1 MELAKS
7 LLSLTHYV
15 NFHNFHYFLLL
26 SFFCLHSKGSVVVD
40 FEVTFDESVSED
52 QACSVLKNV
61 VKDGKLGS
69 FNVDSTSVE
78 CIAPTAEPETK
89 EPTKGDYPLA

>member
-1 MELAKS
+1 M
-7 LLSLTHYV
+7 
-15 NFHNFHYFLLL
+15 
-26 SFFCLHSKGSVVVD
+26 VVD

-69 FNVDSTSVE
+69 FNVDSASVE

-89 EPTKGDYPLA
+89 EPTKGDYPLAYHASSDRYQRTPKVFTTHRTTQETKWVM